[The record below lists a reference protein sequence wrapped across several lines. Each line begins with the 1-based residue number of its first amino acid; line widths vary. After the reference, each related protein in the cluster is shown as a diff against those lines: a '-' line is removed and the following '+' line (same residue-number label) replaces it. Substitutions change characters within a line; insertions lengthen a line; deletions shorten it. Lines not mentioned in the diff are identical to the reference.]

1 MKKLLFPLMV
11 VALTLAL
18 ASPAQAGK
26 MRSKEK
32 ERGGR
37 VEKKIEMLK
46 AMRLS
51 EELGLSE
58 EESLRFY
65 AILREHHE
73 QKKELREA
81 IRGLIEKLEEELE
94 KKNTKRMKALIE
106 EIEAKSKEMCELRH
120 THHSKLKELLSLEQ
134 QAKLVILMPRIEHEI
149 RATIRETIRE
159 RRGPKER
166 MRPMGPPP
174 GSPDPGLDEPPPEQR

>member
-11 VALTLAL
+11 VALTLTL
-18 ASPAQAGK
+18 ASPARAGK
-26 MRSKEK
+26 MRAEEK

-37 VEKKIEMLK
+37 IEKRIEMLK

-58 EESLRFY
+58 EESFKFY

-73 QKKELREA
+73 QKKELRHT
-81 IRGLIEKLEEELE
+81 IRELIEKLEEELE
-94 KKNTKRMKALIE
+94 RKNTKQMKALIE
-106 EIEAKSKEMCELRH
+106 EIETKSKEMCELRH

-134 QAKLVILMPRIEHEI
+134 QAKLAILMPRIEHEI
-149 RATIRETIRE
+149 RSTIRETIME
-159 RRGPKER
+159 RRGPKQR
-166 MRPMGPPP
+166 MRPMSPPP
-174 GSPDPGLDEPPPEQR
+174 GSPTPGLDEPPPE